1 LKLIICFV
9 FLGGKGGKV
18 AVVDSRDAIQ
28 LIIGHPKMKYLQ
40 REASNA
46 YVERETGAMSGVE
59 RALQAATDPS
69 EGQKMLQRGFRGAI
83 MYGGF
88 REHVTKSTNADGS
101 VVFER
106 VLERSVMC
114 GDDGPEV
121 NFNVAEKTVQIG
133 MSSIDYVLSNLKK
146 DIQDK
151 TNATSKIVNATN
163 DALPAGDTT
172 CVEEDS
178 SSEDLAHKL
187 DTKIPALEI
196 CRDAKALTVTV
207 PKETV
212 LPVEVSTDKQSTL
225 LQQIRE
231 NTNTMLPETHK
242 DIEDTS
248 SKILAQKFCSQPHD
262 DNSIQTKEPNLSEIM
277 QAMQMQI
284 EEKQRQLDAK
294 DKVIEMHVSGMAVKR
309 AAGNEGETTVS
320 KKARVS
326 CSRTDKPEVVPKN
339 IIWNNGIF
347 AWRKRIR
354 KVSAYKGG
362 YKSIAEAQ
370 EGLALFCSEMNVG
383 T

>member
-1 LKLIICFV
+1 MTKL
-9 FLGGKGGKV
+9 LL
-18 AVVDSRDAIQ
+18 A
-28 LIIGHPKMKYLQ
+28 HPKMKCLLA
-40 REASNA
+40 EVTTA
-46 YVERETGAMSGVE
+46 YVERGMGAGFYRHDTKGGGCCRVGGGVGGGSSG
-59 RALQAATDPS
+59 RAEFGAACLALEDSLTHEQPIVVLTDS
-69 EGQKMLQRGFRGAI
+69 KGLM
-83 MYGGF
+83 
-88 REHVTKSTNADGS
+88 T
-101 VVFER
+101 
-106 VLERSVMC
+106 
-114 GDDGPEV
+114 
-121 NFNVAEKTVQIG
+121 
-133 MSSIDYVLSNLKK
+133 
-146 DIQDK
+146 K
-151 TNATSKIVNATN
+151 TNATSKVVNATN
-163 DALPAGDTT
+163 DALSAGDTT